1 MESNGTINDISNLE
15 AIEEDEDKDP
25 KRKLSTMVT
34 ASMAVKKLQ
43 NDQKRIQEFK
53 KNITIMRRDSQKID
67 LHTLSEKGDYENV
80 KNLLEKKFDANDR
93 NELYKTPLHLA
104 CKSLSPKVIEL
115 LLENGA
121 DVDAQDSTR
130 MTALHHLLL
139 ISGRLTD
146 KIEKVTECMHLLIK
160 NKADVNVSDHAG
172 CTPLH
177 LAAMRA
183 EESWVDTLIEGG
195 ADMSAKN
202 NEGVS
207 VLYFIMKHCPNS
219 LTKCL
224 DNCVKFVDK
233 KGTSTQTMGHEA
245 RIDFNTL
252 DLRKHTRRNDEI
264 NNRKRQMR
272 SYENTTDPTVFFC
285 QVLGIK
291 RHNDPGLNKII
302 ENVFL
307 HPVSQ
312 TYFHIKWSEIRWLYY
327 LLILLTH
334 FVYSAVYSTYAVL
347 VYRTICCPLR
357 EEVPQDVLY
366 QVEKNSTCT

>member
-1 MESNGTINDISNLE
+1 MKRNGTMNNSSNLKMVN
-15 AIEEDEDKDP
+15 EDEDKEVG
-25 KRKLSTMVT
+25 RKLSTIVT
-34 ASMAVKKLQ
+34 ASMAVQKLQ
-43 NDQKRIQEFK
+43 NDQKRIEK
-53 KNITIMRRDSQKID
+53 KDITIMRRDSQKVD
-67 LHTLSEKGDYENV
+67 LHSASEKGDYENV
-80 KNLLEKKFDANDR
+80 KLLLEKKFDPNGR
-93 NELYKTPLHLA
+93 NELSKTPLHLA

-146 KIEKVTECMHLLIK
+146 KIEKVTECMHLLIQ

-233 KGTSTQTMGHEA
+233 KGTSSQTMGLDA

-264 NNRKRQMR
+264 NNRKRQIR
-272 SYENTTDPTVFFC
+272 SFENTTDPTIFFS
-285 QVLGIK
+285 QILGIK

-327 LLILLTH
+327 LLILFTH
-334 FVYSAVYSTYAVL
+334 FVYSVAYSTYAVL
-347 VYRTICCPLR
+347 VYRTICSPLR